1 MKKIQYVIFIILLF
15 PFSKIHAL
23 ADLVVSTATTQQTQ
37 IDKGDL
43 LVIQATVKNIG
54 NATAASNFM
63 FLYISTDENF
73 IPEELIGRVVIKQL
87 TVGQTQSITFVCSVP
102 TYLVSGN
109 YNVGFRVDPFNDVK
123 EDNENNDFKVKQTVN
138 VTSNVL
144 SDIRLPY
151 PILFVH
157 GLAGNSNTWND
168 FTNKADSVFG
178 WIYGGRLDYCLNY
191 DNDRSYCSGRNDI
204 KSFVNADKLTKGD
217 YYYVNFDVSTNGVPF
232 VSSNDFSNS
241 QYSNQSAIIK
251 QGWAIKDAV
260 RMVLDI
266 TKSEKVILVGH
277 SMGGLASREYL
288 QNKNNWQSTSI
299 HNVAKLLTVATPNG
313 GSNETSGTLLGL
325 SKGIFERSEAVRDLR
340 WKFFPAFSGQYLE
353 GGDENRFLNYWN
365 NDINCDG
372 DENDNITGLNEK
384 TSPSD
389 VNYACI
395 LSPNDGIVSA
405 ERADLNSYLKPS
417 PPNSSLY
424 ADKFSITGQYALFD
438 PYHLKIHK
446 ENFKTMVQGL
456 DEPFLFNLA
465 YPIPLN
471 TLSFGFV
478 TEQAPNNPLT
488 APDNLIDYDDFKI
501 KITQAGTLK
510 LDVFNIPVQTF
521 SAILLNSSYQI
532 VQKIE
537 ANGES
542 NITFSK
548 ALQAGD
554 YYIEFKATPTPSS
567 YRFPYAFQTVFTP
580 NSGLTANFIANIQ
593 DGCTPLTV
601 KFTNQS
607 VGNPTSFSWAFTG
620 GTPATSTSATPQV
633 VYNNAGVYPVSLTVQ
648 NAQDNHS
655 VTRNGFI
662 NVKSAPNTDFS
673 FSILQNDTV
682 AFSNKTNTADISTT
696 YAWSFGEG
704 GTSTETSPTYKYKS
718 RGAFN
723 VKLAATNICGLKE
736 KILPISIVTNAIK
749 EDLEQSIISIFP
761 NPNDGKFSLTIEN
774 KELGEMQISI
784 YNTLGQSIWQ
794 NKFQKSNELFTT
806 SISLDNVVKGTY
818 FVKVACHNRF
828 EYRKFIID

>member
-1 MKKIQYVIFIILLF
+1 MKKIFNIILLIALF

-23 ADLVVSTATTQQTQ
+23 ADLVVTTAITQKTQ

-54 NATAASNFM
+54 NQTAGTNFM
-63 FLYISTDENF
+63 FLFISSDNNFSPDEQ
-73 IPEELIGRVVIKQL
+73 IGRIAVKQL
-87 TVGQTQSITFVCSVP
+87 AVGQTQSIIFIYSVP
-102 TYLVSGN
+102 TYLKSDSF
-109 YNVGFRVDPFNDVK
+109 YIGFHVDPFNDVK
-123 EDNENNDFKVKQTVN
+123 EDYENNIFWTKQRVKVTN
-138 VTSNVL
+138 NVL
-144 SDIRLPY
+144 YDIRLPY

-217 YYYVNFDVSTNGVPF
+217 YYYVNFDVSINGVPF
-232 VSSNDFSNS
+232 VSTNDFSNS
-241 QYSNQSAIIK
+241 QYSNQSAIVK
-251 QGWAIKDAV
+251 QGWAVKDAI
-260 RMVLDI
+260 RTVLDI

-277 SMGGLASREYL
+277 SMGGLAAREYV
-288 QNKNNWQSTSI
+288 QNKSNWQNTSI

-313 GSNETSGTLLGL
+313 GSNQTSGTLLGL
-325 SKGIFERSEAVRDLR
+325 SQGIFELSEAVRDLR
-340 WKFFPAFSGQYLE
+340 WKYFPFSGQYLE
-353 GGDENRFLNYWN
+353 GGDESRISLYWN

-372 DENDNITGLNEK
+372 DENDDITGLNEK

-395 LSPNDGIVSA
+395 LSPNDGIVAA

-417 PPNSSLY
+417 PPNSLLY
-424 ADKFSITGQYALFD
+424 ADKFTITGQSSLTD

-446 ENFKTMVQGL
+446 ENPKTLIQGL
-456 DEPFLFNLA
+456 DEPFLYNLA

-471 TLSFGFV
+471 TLSFGFI
-478 TEQAPNNPLT
+478 TEQAPNNPLV
-488 APDNLIDYDDFKI
+488 APNNLIDYDDFKI

-510 LDVFNIPVQTF
+510 LDVFNIPVQAF
-521 SAILLNSSYQI
+521 SATLLNSSYQV
-532 VQKIE
+532 VQQVE

-548 ALQAGD
+548 ALQVGD
-554 YYIEFKATPTPSS
+554 YYIEFKATPTPNS
-567 YRFPYAFQTVFTP
+567 YLFPYAFQTVFTP
-580 NSGLTANFIANIQ
+580 NSGLTANFVANIQ
-593 DGCTPLTV
+593 EGCSPLTV

-607 VGNPTSFSWAFTG
+607 VGNPTSFSWSFTG
-620 GTPATSTSATPQV
+620 GTPTTSTSATPQV
-633 VYNNAGVYPVSLTVQ
+633 VYNSAGIYPVSLTVQ

-662 NVKSAPNTDFS
+662 NVKAAPNTDFS
-673 FSILQNDTV
+673 FSVLQNDTV
-682 AFSNKTNTADISTT
+682 AFSNKTNTAGISTT
-696 YAWSFGEG
+696 FAWSFGEG

-736 KILPISIVTNAIK
+736 KNLPISIVTNGINDK
-749 EDLEQSIISIFP
+749 SEQSIISIFP

-784 YNTLGQSIWQ
+784 YNTLGQSILQ
-794 NKFQKSNELFTT
+794 NKFQKSSELFTT
-806 SISLDNVVKGTY
+806 NLSLDDVAKGTY
-818 FVKVACHNRF
+818 FVKVGCCNRF
-828 EYRKFIID
+828 EYRKFVIE